1 MIAVSEEQVVD
12 YELTA
17 RVATEAFGSDDVVF
31 AADRIKWLY
40 ERGFGQGS
48 VVVAA
53 TDDGAKVGQIACL
66 HQTVQCDGK
75 PYPALQL
82 VDLFIAKDHRSPQLI
97 RRIYRQVEQLC
108 ADRKIRFILA
118 MPNEASKALNAR
130 MLKLK
135 PLLWLPVRVGIG
147 LRPPRRSLL
156 KYSGYLK
163 SLTAKQ
169 AVDLLSGFNTTATEN
184 GLRWDGEGLFNR
196 LNDPTRD
203 YAVHVAADVMLISSS
218 RRTRGVGYA
227 LLCGFFTRS
236 QATVTSGSV
245 RELVRAAC
253 HFWKQ
258 PLFVYAGIN
267 GNLTRLP
274 GIALPSRLRSP
285 MLVQSRDLDS
295 EAPALRVGRF
305 QLIDSDFV

>member
-1 MIAVSEEQVVD
+1 MIAVSEEHVVD

-17 RVATEAFGSDDVVF
+17 RVATEAFGSGDVVF

-53 TDDGAKVGQIACL
+53 TDDGTKVGQIACL
-66 HQTVQCDGK
+66 HQTVQCDGQ
-75 PYPALQL
+75 PCSALQL

-97 RRIYRQVEQLC
+97 RRIYRQVEQVC

-118 MPNEASKALNAR
+118 VPNGASKALNAR
-130 MLKLK
+130 MLKLT
-135 PLLWLPVRVGIG
+135 PVLWLPVRVGIG
-147 LRPPRRSLL
+147 LRPPRHSLL
-156 KYSGYLK
+156 KYSGYIK
-163 SLTAKQ
+163 SLSSEQ
-169 AVDLLSGFNTTATEN
+169 AVELLSGFNTPAIEN
-184 GLRWDGEGLFNR
+184 GLRWDGELLFSR

-203 YAVHVAADVMLISSS
+203 YAVHAAADVMLISSS
-218 RRTRGVGYA
+218 RRTRGIGYT

-236 QATVTSGSV
+236 LTTATSGSV

-253 HFWKQ
+253 HFSKQ

-267 GNLTRLP
+267 GNLAKLP
-274 GIALPSRLRSP
+274 GIPLPARLRPP

-295 EAPALRVGRF
+295 EASELRLSRF